1 MSARIHETRP
11 VDRFGSR
18 AVLSHDAI
26 SIARVICIL
35 GVVYVHAWT
44 GLGGHDL
51 ELARGT
57 AQENLRW
64 FLMEAFGR
72 SAVPLLGLISGWLVA
87 GSPRTRNWLAHVERK
102 ARTIV
107 VPMIAWNVIALVLV
121 CGTAWLFTLPA
132 PTPPSVSWVLEE
144 VFILTRNPDV
154 NVQMPFLRDLF
165 VCMVMAPM
173 LLRMSGR
180 SLALVIA
187 LAAAGQVFGFG
198 APLILR
204 PAIVMF
210 FGLGIAARRAGLAER
225 AAAWPLGLAIAPFAV
240 LLPVQLWLV
249 MAPDMPRTGALI
261 ASFDLV
267 MRVTASLFFWRL
279 AWALAKS
286 PARSLLLKIEPFA
299 FLIFCG
305 HLVFM
310 WLAGPLL
317 GQIFGKLGA
326 PAYPVYLLLQ
336 PVMVLV
342 CIVAIGRFLQWC
354 APGLAEML
362 SGGRLKARKPAAVSP
377 LANAAPAEPVSPAH
391 LG

>member
-1 MSARIHETRP
+1 MHDTRP
-11 VDRFGSR
+11 VDRYGSH

-35 GVVYVHAWT
+35 GVLYVHAWT

-64 FLMEAFGR
+64 FLMETFGR

-87 GSPRTRNWLAHVERK
+87 GSSRTRSWTAHIERK
-102 ARTIV
+102 ARTIL
-107 VPMIAWNVIALVLV
+107 VPMIAWNLIALVLV

-132 PTPPSVSWVLEE
+132 PTPPSVGWVVEE
-144 VFILTRNPDV
+144 IFILTRNPDV

-165 VCMVMAPM
+165 VCMAMAP
-173 LLRMSGR
+173 LLVRMNGR
-180 SLALVIA
+180 SLGLVIA
-187 LAAAGQVFGFG
+187 LAAAGQVFGLG
-198 APLILR
+198 APVILR
-204 PAIVMF
+204 PAILVF

-240 LLPVQLWLV
+240 LLPVQLWLAA
-249 MAPDMPRTGALI
+249 APDMPRTGILI
-261 ASFDLV
+261 ASFDLA

-279 AWALAKS
+279 AWVLAKS
-286 PARSLLLKIEPFA
+286 PARTLLLKIEPFA

-305 HLVFM
+305 HLIFM

-317 GQIFGKLGA
+317 GQVFGKLGT

-336 PVMVLV
+336 PLMVLA
-342 CIVAIGRFLQWC
+342 CTIAIGRFLQRY
-354 APGLAEML
+354 APGLAGIL
-362 SGGRLKARKPAAVSP
+362 SGGRLKTRKPAAATP
-377 LANAAPAEPVSPAH
+377 LPAVAPPEPASPAH
-391 LG
+391 TG